1 MPGIEAV
8 EELKKHGHIIEK
20 YFIAGSLK
28 GSYFW
33 GNNSTTYSKS
43 EYDICIISEWE
54 TYMSKKNML
63 LNNNQ
68 VKSSN
73 HERIFKFRETLT
85 DSIISYLHII
95 KEIVQTYNY
104 SIAIALR
111 YDSNNE
117 INFLSKMFGNNLC
130 YIENDGNFSTY
141 HTYS

>member
-1 MPGIEAV
+1 
-8 EELKKHGHIIEK
+8 
-20 YFIAGSLK
+20 
-28 GSYFW
+28 
-33 GNNSTTYSKS
+33 
-43 EYDICIISEWE
+43 
-54 TYMSKKNML
+54 MSKKNML

-104 SIAIALR
+104 SLAIALR

-117 INFLSKMFGNNLC
+117 INFYQKMFGNNLC

-141 HTYS
+141 HTINNSELSLCLISTCGFED